1 MTTFTI
7 FIAVQLAV
15 LTVGRVFAL
24 GTGRFHERTARTT
37 AFDLFFDLGVLIWAV
52 VLLTRVLS

>member
-15 LTVGRVFAL
+15 LTVGRVSAL
-24 GTGRFHERTARTT
+24 VTRTFHQRTARTT
-37 AFDLFFDLGVLIWAV
+37 AFDLLFDLGILMWAV
-52 VLLTRVLS
+52 VLLARGAA